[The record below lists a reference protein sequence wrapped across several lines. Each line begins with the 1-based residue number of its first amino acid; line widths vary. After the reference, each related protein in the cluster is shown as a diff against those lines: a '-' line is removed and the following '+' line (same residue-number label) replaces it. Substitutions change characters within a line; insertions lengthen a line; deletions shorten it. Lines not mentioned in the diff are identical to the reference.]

1 MHDTSIQED
10 VIQAVKDH
18 LKELEDKIV
27 SKSDNVNATTSLPIV
42 SFQNL
47 ELKVE
52 SLSSQIQVEQ
62 RQRHILEE
70 KIQKLEARIHICDCN
85 NVTDDADNEN
95 NSTSFI
101 TFLAKVE
108 NETRSELS
116 NLGTKIASL
125 ENHIEE
131 TASILNNQIT
141 HLGQQLEQRILDVRS
156 TVQDYEDSI
165 TQDNTSTISNVN
177 SDTYSADIDS
187 ESLKALTHHIKDYKE
202 IRSLVMN
209 SVKCKFL
216 QFETQRDSDDFF

>member
-1 MHDTSIQED
+1 MKE
-10 VIQAVKDH
+10 H
-18 LKELEDKIV
+18 LKQLKDKIV
-27 SKSDNVNATTSLPIV
+27 SKSNDNVNATTSLPIV

-62 RQRHILEE
+62 RERLILEE

-85 NVTDDADNEN
+85 NVSDDADNEN
-95 NSTSFI
+95 NSTSFV

-116 NLGTKIASL
+116 NLGTKVASL
-125 ENHIEE
+125 ANHIEE

-141 HLGQQLEQRILDVRS
+141 HLGQQLEPRILDVRS
-156 TVQDYEDSI
+156 TVQDYEDFIS
-165 TQDNTSTISNVN
+165 QDNTSKISNFN
-177 SDTYSADIDS
+177 NDTDMSTIDS
-187 ESLKALTHHIKDYKE
+187 ENLKALAHHIKDYKE

-216 QFETQRDSDDFF
+216 LFICTTQRNTDDLL